1 VSQHVEPA
9 ARRRD
14 LIALLILA
22 AGAATAV
29 YGYLG
34 LHHMASKPIVRVAG
48 QQAME
53 RAISYN
59 NIVLAGWVIIAA
71 GILAV
76 VWSFLAN
83 RRSEHA
89 PR

>member
-1 VSQHVEPA
+1 MSQHVEPA

-22 AGAATAV
+22 AGAAVAL

-34 LHHMASKPIVRVAG
+34 LHTMASKPIVREPGHTAI
-48 QQAME
+48 Q

-59 NIVLAGWVIIAA
+59 NVVVAGWVIIAV

-76 VWSFLAN
+76 VWSFVAN
-83 RRSEHA
+83 RRSSHA
-89 PR
+89 SR

>member
-1 VSQHVEPA
+1 MTQHVEPA

-14 LIALLILA
+14 LVALVILA
-22 AGAATAV
+22 AGAAIAV

-34 LHHMASKPIVRVAG
+34 LRTMASKPIVREAG
-48 QQAME
+48 HQAIE

-59 NIVLAGWVIIAA
+59 NVVMAGWVIIAI

-76 VWSFLAN
+76 VWSFVAN
-83 RRSEHA
+83 RRTTHT

>member
-1 VSQHVEPA
+1 M
-9 ARRRD
+9 
-14 LIALLILA
+14 
-22 AGAATAV
+22 AV

-34 LHHMASKPIVRVAG
+34 LRHMATKPIVRVRG
-48 QQAME
+48 QLAMA

-59 NIVLAGWVIIAA
+59 NIVLAGWVIIAV

-76 VWSFLAN
+76 VWSFVAN
-83 RRSEHA
+83 RRSQHA

>member
-1 VSQHVEPA
+1 MSQHVEPA

-14 LIALLILA
+14 LIALVILA
-22 AGAATAV
+22 AGAAIAV

-34 LHHMASKPIVRVAG
+34 LHTMASKPIVREAG
-48 QQAME
+48 HPAME

-59 NIVLAGWVIIAA
+59 NVVIAGWVIIAV

-76 VWSFLAN
+76 IWSFVAN
-83 RRSEHA
+83 RRSTHA

>member
-1 VSQHVEPA
+1 MSQHVEPA

-34 LHHMASKPIVRVAG
+34 LHHMAWKPIVRVRG
-48 QQAME
+48 QQAMA
-53 RAISYN
+53 RAIAYN
-59 NIVLAGWVIIAA
+59 NIVIAGWVIIAI

-76 VWSFLAN
+76 VWSFVAH
-83 RRSEHA
+83 RRSAHTT
-89 PR
+89 R

>member
-1 VSQHVEPA
+1 VSERVEPA

-22 AGAATAV
+22 LGAATAV

-34 LHHMASKPIVRVAG
+34 LHNMASKPIVRVRG
-48 QQAME
+48 QQAIE

-59 NIVLAGWVIIAA
+59 NVVIAGWVIIAV

-76 VWSFLAN
+76 VWSFMAN
-83 RRSEHA
+83 RRSAHTA
-89 PR
+89 R

>member
-1 VSQHVEPA
+1 MSQAVGPA

-34 LHHMASKPIVRVAG
+34 LHDMASKPILREPG
-48 QQAME
+48 HQAIE

-59 NIVLAGWVIIAA
+59 NVVLAGWAIIAV
-71 GILAV
+71 GVVAV
-76 VWSFLAN
+76 AWSFVAH
-83 RRSEHA
+83 RRS

>member
-1 VSQHVEPA
+1 MSQHVGPA

-14 LIALLILA
+14 LIALVILA
-22 AGAATAV
+22 AGAAIAV

-34 LHHMASKPIVRVAG
+34 LHTMASKPIVREAG
-48 QQAME
+48 HPAME

-59 NIVLAGWVIIAA
+59 NIVIAGWVIIAV

-76 VWSFLAN
+76 VWSFMAN
-83 RRSEHA
+83 RRSTHE

>member
-1 VSQHVEPA
+1 MSQHVEPA

-34 LHHMASKPIVRVAG
+34 LHTMASKPIVREPGHA
-48 QQAME
+48 ALE

-59 NIVLAGWVIIAA
+59 NVVFAGWVIIAV
-71 GILAV
+71 GIVAV

-83 RRSEHA
+83 RRSANA